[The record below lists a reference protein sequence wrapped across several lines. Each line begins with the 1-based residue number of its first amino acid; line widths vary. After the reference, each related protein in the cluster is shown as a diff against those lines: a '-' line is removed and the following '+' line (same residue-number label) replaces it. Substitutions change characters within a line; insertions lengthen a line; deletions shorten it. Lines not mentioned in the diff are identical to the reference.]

1 MEKIL
6 VIGAAGQLGS
16 ELTKALTDRF
26 GSEHVIATDLN
37 AEAKEKF
44 DFCRFQVLDIMDQ
57 ESVRSLVKNEKITQ
71 IYHLAAVLCPLQLD
85 AKPGR
90 SPQGAR
96 TCMNSV
102 FTSGRFFWPPTSSLP
117 CCPSTGWST

>member
-37 AEAKEKF
+37 AAAKEKF
-44 DFCRFQVLDIMDQ
+44 DFCRFEVLDVMDQ
-57 ESVRSLVKNEKITQ
+57 ESVRSLVKNEKNYTDLSSCCCSLS
-71 IYHLAAVLCPLQLD
+71 HGG
-85 AKPGR
+85 K
-90 SPQGAR
+90 
-96 TCMNSV
+96 
-102 FTSGRFFWPPTSSLP
+102 TSSIRM
-117 CCPSTGWST
+117 GA